1 MNIAVI
7 GINHQTAPVALLE
20 CMALS
25 EARKIEAMLKLL
37 DPPEVGTSAISEV
50 VILNTCG
57 RFEVYFATP
66 KKSMADGIIR
76 VQNFFN
82 QQTQGITQVLTQ
94 TENQTEN
101 QTETLL
107 NRDAIGAYLY
117 LKTGEDAL
125 EHMVQVA
132 VGLDSIVLGE
142 DQIIGQMKAAHHMAQ
157 ELGCTQR
164 ILNVTFR
171 DAIASAKKIKSALK
185 ISEIPLSLSYVG
197 VKLMAEVMPLKGK
210 RLLVVGLGEMGL
222 LAIQHAHALGG
233 KITVSNRS
241 KDKIIAIQERYPDI
255 EAVAYD
261 SKAAAISQMDCVITA
276 TAAPHMVFTKADF
289 MTVTHEMVVL
299 DLSLPKDV
307 DDQVAELPTIQLI
320 NLETLSKTVEQNQAQ
335 RQLLVDKAHVLVAD
349 HVAKMASWLERASVH
364 TTLKDLGDLV
374 TKSHTDA
381 MSFVDEKLNLDRHQ
395 RAIVDKAMQAAL
407 KRIVRSPIQNLN
419 SLETQEERDG
429 ATYWLQKLFTTHQED
444 D

>member
-7 GINHQTAPVALLE
+7 GINHQTAPVRLLE

-25 EARKIEAMLKLL
+25 EAKQIEAMLNLL
-37 DPPEVGTSAISEV
+37 DAAEGGQQAVSEV

-57 RFEVYFATP
+57 RFEVYFAAS
-66 KKSMADGIIR
+66 KKRMTDGILQVQQFFIR
-76 VQNFFN
+76 QAK
-82 QQTQGITQVLTQ
+82 
-94 TENQTEN
+94 TE
-101 QTETLL
+101 
-107 NRDAIGAYLY
+107 DVVKHLY
-117 LKTGEDAL
+117 LKDGESAL

-142 DQIIGQMKAAHHMAQ
+142 DQIIGQMKAAHHMAK

-171 DAIASAKKIKSALK
+171 DAISSAKKIKTQLK

-197 VKLMAEVMPLKGK
+197 VKIMAELMPLKGK

-222 LAIQHAHALGG
+222 LAIQHAHALGA

-241 KDKIIAIQERYPDI
+241 KDKITTLQARYPDMASI
-255 EAVAYD
+255 DYD
-261 SKAAAISQMDCVITA
+261 LKSTVIGQMDGIISA
-276 TAAPHMVFTKADF
+276 TAAPHMVFTKSDF
-289 MTVTHEMVVL
+289 MAVDHQMVVL

-307 DDQVAELPTIQLI
+307 DDQVAELPTVSLI
-320 NLETLSKTVEQNQAQ
+320 NLETLSKTVQQNQAQ
-335 RQLLVDKAHVLVAD
+335 RQVLVERAHGLVAD
-349 HVAKMASWLERASVH
+349 HVAKMANWLDRTSVH

-374 TKSHTDA
+374 TKSHLDA
-381 MSFVDEKLNLDRHQ
+381 MSFVDEKLTLDRHQ

-407 KRIVRSPIQNLN
+407 KRVIRGPIQNLN
-419 SLETQEERDG
+419 SLETQEEREA
-429 ATYWLQKLFTTHQED
+429 ATFWLQKLFSSSQEEI
-444 D
+444 

>member
-25 EARKIEAMLKLL
+25 EAKKIEAMLKLL

-57 RFEVYFATP
+57 RFEVYFAAP
-66 KKSMADGIIR
+66 KKRMADGIR
-76 VQNFFN
+76 HVQNFFN
-82 QQTQGITQVLTQ
+82 QQTQ
-94 TENQTEN
+94 
-101 QTETLL
+101 TLS
-107 NRDAIGAYLY
+107 NGDAIGSHLY
-117 LKTGEDAL
+117 IKIGEEAL

-171 DAIASAKKIKSALK
+171 DAIASAKKIKNALK

-210 RLLVVGLGEMGL
+210 RVLVVGLGEMGL
-222 LAIQHAHALGG
+222 LAIQHAHALGA

-241 KDKIIAIQERYPDI
+241 KDKIVALQDRYPDI

-261 SKAAAISQMDCVITA
+261 SKTTLIKQMDCVITA
-276 TAAPHMVFTKADF
+276 TAAPHMVFTKSDF
-289 MTVTHEMVVL
+289 MEVNHQMVVL

-374 TKSHTDA
+374 SKSHLDA
-381 MSFVDEKLNLDRHQ
+381 MSFVDEKLSLDRHQ

-419 SLETQEERDG
+419 SLETQEERDA
-429 ATYWLQKLFTTHQED
+429 ATYWLQKLFATHQED